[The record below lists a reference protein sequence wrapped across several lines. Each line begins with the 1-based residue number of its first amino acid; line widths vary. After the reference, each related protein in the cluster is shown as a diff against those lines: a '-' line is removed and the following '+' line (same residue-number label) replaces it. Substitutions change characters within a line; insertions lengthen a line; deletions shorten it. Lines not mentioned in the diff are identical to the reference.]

1 MNAALVVVIVIV
13 ILSLSVIAMVGTRWD
28 RGIDE
33 KQVKAE
39 KDAIEQ
45 MDKAFKSGDD
55 PNEPA
60 RWVP

>member
-1 MNAALVVVIVIV
+1 MSMTLVIVIV
-13 ILSLSVIAMVGTRWD
+13 ILSLGVIGAMVATCWN
-28 RGIDE
+28 RGVDE

-45 MDKAFKSGDD
+45 IDKAFKSTDD

>member
-1 MNAALVVVIVIV
+1 VNIALVIGIVV
-13 ILSLSVIAMVGTRWD
+13 LSLCGIGIMAATIWD
-28 RGIDE
+28 RDIDE
-33 KQVKAE
+33 NQLKAE

-45 MDKAFKSGDD
+45 LDEALKTTDD